1 MGFFD
6 NLFNKKRGSTVVLQP
21 RKPNEIAARR
31 SIEPVNPLPPVVDDY
46 TPNMLSLGWYYS
58 EGKQQFQMA
67 KIPLKDRATH
77 M

>member
-1 MGFFD
+1 
-6 NLFNKKRGSTVVLQP
+6 
-21 RKPNEIAARR
+21 
-31 SIEPVNPLPPVVDDY
+31 
-46 TPNMLSLGWYYS
+46 MLSLGWYYS